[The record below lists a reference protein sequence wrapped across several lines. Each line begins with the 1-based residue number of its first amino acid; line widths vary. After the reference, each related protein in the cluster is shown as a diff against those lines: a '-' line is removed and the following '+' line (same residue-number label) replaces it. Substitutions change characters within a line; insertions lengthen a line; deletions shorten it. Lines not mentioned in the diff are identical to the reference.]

1 METGMQ
7 THSNTIL
14 ITGGGSG
21 IGRGLAEAFHRAGN
35 QVVIGGRRHAV
46 LKETC
51 EANPGMGHVVMDVAD
66 AGSIRSAARHAIMKY
81 PELNCVIN
89 NAGLQKAHDFT
100 ADIDD
105 AGVTEEIETNFL
117 GMVRVCAA

>member
-1 METGMQ
+1 MKLKG
-7 THSNTIL
+7 NTIL

-35 QVVIGGRRHAV
+35 QVIIAGRRHSV

-51 EANPGMGHVVMDVAD
+51 EANPGMGHVVMDVAG
-66 AGSIRSAARHAIMKY
+66 AASIRSAARHAIAKY

-100 ADIDD
+100 A
-105 AGVTEEIETNFL
+105 AV
-117 GMVRVCAA
+117 